1 MNVIALRIASF
12 SAACLIAVPALAGGS
27 DAADGRKGAD
37 SGAMQGGGGAR
48 AAPSIAVEEDREGNE
63 VPPPAPS
70 GDERRLIG
78 DHIRDH
84 TREINSCYERRVQE
98 RKALHGKLVARFDI
112 GPNGRVIGATAD
124 GMDDRELA
132 LCIVKVVRGWTFAR
146 PRSSVKLRVAYPWVF
161 PPTTSQ

>member
-1 MNVIALRIASF
+1 VNSIALRIASF
-12 SAACLIAVPALAGGS
+12 FAACLVAVSALAAGPDTPAGH
-27 DAADGRKGAD
+27 KGAD
-37 SGAMQGGGGAR
+37 SAAMQGGGAH

-84 TREINSCYERRVQE
+84 TREINSCYERRAQE
-98 RKALHGKLVARFDI
+98 RKALHGKLIARFDI
-112 GPNGRVIGATAD
+112 GPNGRVIGVTAD

-132 LCIVKVVRGWTFAR
+132 LCIVKVVRAWTFAR

-161 PPTTSQ
+161 PPSTSQ